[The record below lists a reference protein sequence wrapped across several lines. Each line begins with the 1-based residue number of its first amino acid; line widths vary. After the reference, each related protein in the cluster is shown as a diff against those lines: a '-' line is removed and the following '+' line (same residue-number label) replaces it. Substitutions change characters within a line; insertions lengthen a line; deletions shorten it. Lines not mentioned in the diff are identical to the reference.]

1 MMMSHQKAIRADRW
15 PANQFFADRTPSLF
29 RPQAHGLVTVPCLL
43 NLQRHSTLVAAAD
56 MNRQRHLD
64 GEEIILL
71 KEGLGL
77 YDFLNRFK
85 WGIFK
90 EMPIEKRP
98 ILIKDVLKIRYRPAV
113 YFRSAAV
120 RQRPVSDLTSN
131 SSSASAGDNIPARRA
146 GATHTHS
153 ACFHSKD
160 RDDGVSN
167 NNRRTNTANNRNSRR
182 V

>member
-1 MMMSHQKAIRADRW
+1 MAGKPVLRRQNTFSLPSSSSRSSNRPVSAE
-15 PANQFFADRTPSLF
+15 FTTPQHTRRRGGHEPPTPPRRRRDYSAE
-29 RPQAHGLVTVPCLL
+29 R
-43 NLQRHSTLVAAAD
+43 
-56 MNRQRHLD
+56 
-64 GEEIILL
+64 
-71 KEGLGL
+71 
-77 YDFLNRFK
+77 
-85 WGIFK
+85 
-90 EMPIEKRP
+90 
-98 ILIKDVLKIRYRPAV
+98 
-113 YFRSAAV
+113 RSAAV

-131 SSSASAGDNIPARRA
+131 SSPASAGDNIPARRA